1 MKNLLKKIWHK
12 YTISIIFIIVL
23 SILLPIINNT
33 IPKLSQILLDNG
45 IMSKNSYFIIVTSSA
60 LIILY
65 GLKYLFNNLI
75 QSRIISINFNTI
87 SNLKKEI
94 VNSIISLPMIFHDKN
109 SSEYLLARINEVDNL
124 STLFSAN
131 LIMFF
136 INIFTAI
143 VSFIFILYKN
153 VILAL
158 LSILLI
164 PFFIFMCKTTFT
176 KITAQISTSLES
188 SAKTNEKMYS
198 LLKGTITLKQFNEE
212 NTLLKDLNNSIDKL
226 TTTLLVKNSTINKN
240 TNLIGF
246 FIYGVQAFLC
256 CIVALYIVKGSLS
269 VGDYLSLSQYLSL
282 IYAPIISYQGIGIS
296 LKPALISFKRLK
308 SLYSSSNSNKKDIV
322 KSIDS
327 INSSHLYFKYNEN
340 IPLLNDINF
349 ELNKGDKI
357 LITGPNGC
365 GKTTLAKL
373 LLGFYDNYSGNI
385 LINGKELRSLNEQSL
400 REKVAI
406 VPQKCF
412 LFNTSLIEN
421 IQIANNKLP
430 TADFYKKINYLKKL
444 NLFDGMD
451 LNISSIENGKNL
463 SGGQIQR
470 ISLARIL
477 IRDFD
482 VCIFD
487 EITNSLDVHSKKII
501 KEIIK
506 NNFNDKICIFI
517 SHDDYLY
524 DLVNCKLDLSINL
537 GVGVIPAAVPCTEK
551 HIPYKGNF

>member
-240 TNLIGF
+240 T
-246 FIYGVQAFLC
+246 A
-256 CIVALYIVKGSLS
+256 
-269 VGDYLSLSQYLSL
+269 
-282 IYAPIISYQGIGIS
+282 
-296 LKPALISFKRLK
+296 
-308 SLYSSSNSNKKDIV
+308 
-322 KSIDS
+322 
-327 INSSHLYFKYNEN
+327 
-340 IPLLNDINF
+340 
-349 ELNKGDKI
+349 
-357 LITGPNGC
+357 
-365 GKTTLAKL
+365 
-373 LLGFYDNYSGNI
+373 
-385 LINGKELRSLNEQSL
+385 
-400 REKVAI
+400 
-406 VPQKCF
+406 
-412 LFNTSLIEN
+412 
-421 IQIANNKLP
+421 
-430 TADFYKKINYLKKL
+430 
-444 NLFDGMD
+444 
-451 LNISSIENGKNL
+451 
-463 SGGQIQR
+463 
-470 ISLARIL
+470 
-477 IRDFD
+477 
-482 VCIFD
+482 
-487 EITNSLDVHSKKII
+487 
-501 KEIIK
+501 
-506 NNFNDKICIFI
+506 
-517 SHDDYLY
+517 
-524 DLVNCKLDLSINL
+524 
-537 GVGVIPAAVPCTEK
+537 
-551 HIPYKGNF
+551 